1 MASKKKNN
9 FIRQNKIPLIIFT
22 IAVVGGYV
30 GIYLAFRGDG
40 FLSAGKDLT
49 KSDWLSFWGHIFLL
63 SAQLQSV

>member
-9 FIRQNKIPLIIFT
+9 FIRQNKMPLIIFT

-40 FLSAGKDLT
+40 FLSAGK
-49 KSDWLSFWGHIFLL
+49 K
-63 SAQLQSV
+63 